1 MAEKRPSYTSPMP
14 MRAAVDTRLSASA
27 LRLIM
32 AVAWHDRMSL
42 MTGTGAGCTASNKTL
57 AAEIGVRDYT
67 TLIKLRKHCEE
78 TGYFQLEPRQG
89 GKRLEVIRVIPDHLA
104 DPKRWPFDQSF
115 IGEGCLKAWHA
126 RERKVGEIAN
136 ISAEEV
142 GELAND
148 DAEKVG
154 EPNSETRGNLP
165 KTEPQYIPLKGETY
179 SSKEGGRDSTEV
191 AHFSQSASDEI
202 PARHWEKSSNQAIC
216 RDDLRVLVIFAVNIL
231 GSQKALHDRSG
242 VPTSYISRAKNGDSI
257 PHAHGTALVAACEQV
272 LATGR
277 GSHRPIGQFGTFGLF
292 LPAEFDAKSRDVQLH
307 YLEQAFKLLPGREL
321 LADAEEQ
328 IDGFLEVICE
338 EDCGEPSGHRA
349 QRMREEL
356 DRWLPA

>member
-42 MTGTGAGCTASNKTL
+42 MTGAGAGCIAANKTL
-57 AAEIGVRDYT
+57 AHEIGCDYT

-104 DPKRWPFDQSF
+104 DPKCWPFDQSF

-126 RERKVGEIAN
+126 RERNVGEMAN

-154 EPNSETRGNLP
+154 EPNSETRRNP
-165 KTEPQYIPLKGETY
+165 PETDPQYIPLKGETY

-191 AHFSQSASDEI
+191 ARFSQTACAAED
-202 PARHWEKSSNQAIC
+202 AQQAKAVSP
-216 RDDLRVLVIFAVNIL
+216 DLAPHVRRLKFSTMFAANVL
-231 GSQKALHDRSG
+231 GSQRALALRSG
-242 VPTSYISRAKNGDSI
+242 VQTAYISRARNGLSI
-257 PHAHGTALVAACEQV
+257 PEKAASDL
-272 LATGR
+272 LATCEEIQAER
-277 GSHRPIGQFGTFGLF
+277 LLHRPTLTFGDFGFF
-292 LPAEFDAKSRDVQLH
+292 LPADFAEKEVPTQLAL
-307 YLEQAFKLLPGREL
+307 LEKAFK
-321 LADAEEQ
+321 DASGEVE
-328 IDGFLEVICE
+328 ISDAYEGLCDFLKEVILDGPDSC
-338 EDCGEPSGHRA
+338 HRRA
-349 QRMREEL
+349 NRMLEEL
-356 DRWLPA
+356 DSKVFA

>member
-42 MTGTGAGCTASNKTL
+42 MAGAGAGCIAANKTL
-57 AAEIGVRDYT
+57 AHEIGCDYT

-78 TGYFQLEPRQG
+78 TGYFQLEPRHG

-104 DPKRWPFDQSF
+104 DPKCWPFDQSF

-126 RERKVGEIAN
+126 RERNVGEVAN

-154 EPNSETRGNLP
+154 DSNSETRRNP
-165 KTEPQYIPLKGETY
+165 PETDPQYIPLKGETY
-179 SSKEGGRDSTEV
+179 SSKEGGRDSPEG
-191 AHFSQSASDEI
+191 ARFSQTACAAENVHQAKAAS
-202 PARHWEKSSNQAIC
+202 P
-216 RDDLRVLVIFAVNIL
+216 DLAPHIRRLKFDTMFAANML
-231 GSQKALHDRSG
+231 GSQRALAMRSG
-242 VPTSYISRAKNGDSI
+242 VQTAYISRARNGLSI
-257 PHAHGTALVAACEQV
+257 PEKAATALLVTCAEICEERP
-272 LATGR
+272 L
-277 GSHRPIGQFGTFGLF
+277 HRPTLTFGDFGFF
-292 LPAEFDAKSRDVQLH
+292 LPADFADKEVPTQLAL
-307 YLEQAFKLLPGREL
+307 LEKAFKDADGGRGIRE
-321 LADAEEQ
+321 AAEKISDYLFEVCSD
-328 IDGFLEVICE
+328 IRDDGSDQRALRMLTQLEE
-338 EDCGEPSGHRA
+338 GA
-349 QRMREEL
+349 Y
-356 DRWLPA
+356 A